1 MPSTDP
7 FKQLRIW
14 NQFDE
19 FGLLSGLDRIPKES
33 NSDFRNRTIGHAP
46 YNSTEQ
52 GLVNWL
58 SDALLT
64 TTHNTQAKTIFKSLR
79 EPLSNADYQRLEDKT
94 EDFFPPRVI
103 IGATTWII
111 PASDNAQ
118 KDEVENSGITWILW
132 KQPDGIYD
140 RIWTTD
146 IAPTTDVE
154 LQYQWKSDDGRLY
167 IIKEKATIL
176 TWENAVIVEVNP
188 DE

>member
-7 FKQLRIW
+7 FKKLRIW

-33 NSDFRNRTIGHAP
+33 NSDFRNRITGHEP

-58 SDALLT
+58 SDSLLT
-64 TTHNTQAKTIFKSLR
+64 VTHNVQAKIIFKSLR
-79 EPLSNADYQRLEDKT
+79 EPLSNAQYQRLEDKT
-94 EDFFPPRVI
+94 EGYFAPRVI

-111 PASDNAQ
+111 SASDNDK
-118 KDEVENSGITWILW
+118 KDEVTNAGITWTLW

-146 IAPTTDVE
+146 IAPTSDIE
-154 LQYQWKSDDGRLY
+154 LQYQWLSDEGDLF
-167 IIKEKATIL
+167 IIRELATIL
-176 TWENAVIVEVNP
+176 TWENAAIIEVNP
-188 DE
+188 SE